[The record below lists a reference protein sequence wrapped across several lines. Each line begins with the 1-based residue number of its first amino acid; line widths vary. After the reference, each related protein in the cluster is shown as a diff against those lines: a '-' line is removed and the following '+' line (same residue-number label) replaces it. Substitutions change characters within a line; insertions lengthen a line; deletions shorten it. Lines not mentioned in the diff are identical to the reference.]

1 MIISQ
6 ENSSLAINT
15 DCPAKQPS
23 GSLAKQSSGLSAK
36 QSSGLA
42 ANLSELEL
50 EFQCCSCANVC
61 RPPSQIFQVQ
71 NTDLRKTYR

>member
-6 ENSSLAINT
+6 ENPLSANGAE
-15 DCPAKQPS
+15 CPT
-23 GSLAKQSSGLSAK
+23 KQSSGLPAKQSSVLAAK

-71 NTDLRKTYR
+71 SPDLRKT